1 MHLLAHLTLASLPGP
16 GLRHCLP
23 KVLTRSGSRLT
34 RQDPQGASSQHQ
46 GGRGEGVTGLGLG
59 TTGGGEGEGVTVGGL
74 GEGLVGGLGDG
85 EGVMDGL
92 GDGVDVPVQAPNAV
106 WQPVPQCAD
115 EMPQ

>member
-1 MHLLAHLTLASLPGP
+1 
-16 GLRHCLP
+16 
-23 KVLTRSGSRLT
+23 
-34 RQDPQGASSQHQ
+34 
-46 GGRGEGVTGLGLG
+46 
-59 TTGGGEGEGVTVGGL
+59 VGGL